1 MTFKIKAT
9 PLQRSFNQHA
19 DEEIRLYLCGKIQT
33 LKGGKAKSK
42 QQTKKSESAPNDGG
56 ALFLKEQLPNKSN
69 KRQAL
74 QHFFCSEGGLFFCIK
89 SKFHALFSFT
99 AKRQII
105 C

>member
-42 QQTKKSESAPNDGG
+42 QQTKKVRVPQMRG

-74 QHFFCSEGGLFFCIK
+74 QHFFAVRAACFL
-89 SKFHALFSFT
+89 H
-99 AKRQII
+99 
-105 C
+105 